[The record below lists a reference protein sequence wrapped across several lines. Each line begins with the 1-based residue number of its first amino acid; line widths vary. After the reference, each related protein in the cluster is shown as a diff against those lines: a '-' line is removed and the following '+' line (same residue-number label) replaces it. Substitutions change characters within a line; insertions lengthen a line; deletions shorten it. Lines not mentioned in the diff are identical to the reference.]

1 MNMIPALPW
10 MVYIYSNHPANA
22 FLDNILAGLTAL
34 AHRQL
39 HNKKIDT
46 YQLLII
52 TDLLPH

>member
-22 FLDNILAGLTAL
+22 FLDNILAGL